1 MFTTVQK
8 GRLAVLGGLIPL
20 DGRVSWVPAGA
31 TGLQPSN
38 CYLLSENNS
47 HLLVD
52 SGLAVHSQ
60 EILEDLGSLLG
71 AEGKLSIFFTRSE
84 MDCVSNLEQ
93 IAGHFDIVG
102 LHTGGAINPFDAF
115 DDVSRFALRG
125 RRHQIDKERGVEGD
139 SVARSPEINI
149 MGSRS
154 LIIESPL
161 LRLLPTFWGWDAE
174 TGTIFTSD
182 TFTHGVMANP
192 GDSRIIDSLADDST
206 TAEQVAAHLYAKY
219 EWIPRANC
227 EPLRAWLSE
236 KFDDFEPEVIAPS
249 RGCVIR
255 GRALVRRHLDYMLAA
270 LTPSQA

>member
-8 GRLAVLGGLIPL
+8 DQLAVLGGLIPL
-20 DGRVSWVPAGA
+20 DGRVSWVPKGA
-31 TGLQPSN
+31 TGFQPSN
-38 CYLLSENNS
+38 CYLLSEQGS

-52 SGLAVHSQ
+52 SGLAVHAQ
-60 EILEDLGSLLG
+60 QIMDDLGLLLG
-71 AEGKLSIFFTRSE
+71 EDGKLSIFFTRSE

-93 IAGHFDIVG
+93 IAGRFDIVG

-125 RRHQIDKERGVEGD
+125 RRHQIDKERSATGD
-139 SVARSPEINI
+139 SVARSPEINVA
-149 MGSRS
+149 GSRS

-182 TFTHGVMANP
+182 TFTHGVMDNP
-192 GDSRIIDSLADDST
+192 GGSRIIDSLAEDTT

-227 EPLRAWLSE
+227 EPLREWLSG
-236 KFDDFEPEVIAPS
+236 KFDVLQPEVIAPT

-255 GRALVRRHLDYMLAA
+255 GRAAVRQHLDYMLAA
-270 LTPSQA
+270 LTPTQA